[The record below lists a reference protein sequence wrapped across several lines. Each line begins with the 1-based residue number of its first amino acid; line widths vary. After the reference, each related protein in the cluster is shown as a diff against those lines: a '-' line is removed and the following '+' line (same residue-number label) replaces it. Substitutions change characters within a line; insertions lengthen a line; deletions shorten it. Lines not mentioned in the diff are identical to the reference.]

1 MKKLPCIIILILA
14 MVTSCSVKE
23 NRDDCPSYL
32 SLTVT
37 RQAGNVYQ
45 YGHAWCGMYDE
56 DGTRWAV
63 SPLTRMDV
71 RDTLL
76 RYAVFPRRTVRA
88 VVSSS
93 EVISGRV
100 VPQSGEEF
108 PKLYAYGKEVVC
120 LDELVNDVIYQQDK
134 QYCNLSVQLSEVA
147 IPLAPE
153 LVVSVDAPY
162 SGTLF
167 PSLEPCAGQYFYRT
181 VFDAE
186 GHATIRLPR
195 QGGEGMILSVQKID
209 HFTNSVNLYEEMRRA
224 HYDWTSPSLSDF
236 EITVALNS
244 VEGDL
249 LVEDWTIVDIPGKE
263 F

>member
-1 MKKLPCIIILILA
+1 MKKLACIFLTLA
-14 MVTSCSVKE
+14 VCASCSVKE
-23 NRDDCPSYL
+23 DRDACPSFL
-32 SLTVT
+32 RLTVT

-45 YGHAWCGMYDE
+45 DGLAWCGMYDG

-76 RYAVFPRRTVRA
+76 RYAVSPRRTVRA

-93 EVISGRV
+93 EAVSGRV
-100 VPQSGEEF
+100 EPQTGEEF
-108 PKLYAYGKEVVC
+108 PKLYAYGKDVVC
-120 LDELVNDVIYQQDK
+120 LDELVNDIIYQQDK
-134 QYCNLSVQLSEVA
+134 QYCNLTVQLSEVA
-147 IPLAPE
+147 VPLAPE

-167 PSLEPCAGQYFYRT
+167 PSLEPCTGHYLYRT
-181 VFDAE
+181 VFDAS
-186 GHATIRLPR
+186 GRASLRLPR
-195 QGGEGMILSVQKID
+195 QGGEGLRLMVQKPD
-209 HFTNSVNLYEEMRRA
+209 AFSSGYDLYEEMRRA
-224 HYDWTSPSLSDF
+224 HYDWASPSLSDF
-236 EITVALNS
+236 EITVSLNS

-249 LVEDWTIVDIPGKE
+249 VVEDWTIVDIPGKE